1 MLPNT
6 CFLTQYRCLTSSPA
20 FMQGIPTAA
29 HDVLCAQLRWVSA
42 ADRLTARFTSQM
54 LRARPALKL
63 RFTAALPTALDRA
76 SIH

>member
-29 HDVLCAQLRWVSA
+29 HDVLLTRFGGFLL
-42 ADRLTARFTSQM
+42 LTASLHDSLHR
-54 LRARPALKL
+54 RCGHV
-63 RFTAALPTALDRA
+63 LP
-76 SIH
+76 